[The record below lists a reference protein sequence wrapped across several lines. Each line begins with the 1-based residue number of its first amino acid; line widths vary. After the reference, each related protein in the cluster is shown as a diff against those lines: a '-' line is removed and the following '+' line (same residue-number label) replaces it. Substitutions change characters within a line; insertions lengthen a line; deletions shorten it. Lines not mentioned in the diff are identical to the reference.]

1 MPTAILLLALLAGG
15 DAAAVKPVA
24 TPTVLSLSETIAM
37 TPVPQGA
44 PGMMDKRADSFQTQ
58 GSAPAR
64 SGSRWAPGRTMVQG
78 YFGVLN
84 LSDADREG
92 GSIAGA
98 EGGDD
103 FESIPTLGGGGMY
116 KIGGQRIDWGLE
128 GMLAFSGR
136 ANAAAFVA
144 GGGGAAIAVDVD
156 LLVFDLYGGPFISAF
171 LGDRLR
177 AYGAA
182 GGLLQWASWDQDGA
196 AAANSGDGD
205 GFGGGVYA
213 RTGLEFLI
221 NPGMLLGFGAR
232 WSDSTVDLSG
242 SLGDLDL
249 EGVQYVVTV
258 SRWL

>member
-1 MPTAILLLALLAGG
+1 MPTPILLLALLAGG
-15 DAAAVKPVA
+15 DAAAAKPTS
-24 TPTVLSLSETIAM
+24 TPTVLSLTETLVAASDA
-37 TPVPQGA
+37 QGA
-44 PGMMDKRADSFQTQ
+44 PGMMDKRADSYQNP

-64 SGSRWAPGRTMVQG
+64 SGSRWAEGRTMVQG

-84 LSDADREG
+84 LSKADREG
-92 GSIAGA
+92 GSVAPV

-103 FESIPTLGGGGMY
+103 FESIPSLGGGGMY
-116 KIGGQRIDWGLE
+116 KLGGKRMDWGLE

-144 GGGGAAIAVDVD
+144 GGGGAAVAVDVD
-156 LLVFDLYGGPFISAF
+156 MMVFDLYGGPFVSMF

-177 AYGAA
+177 LYGAA
-182 GGLLQWASWDQDGA
+182 GGLLQWASWDQDGPA
-196 AAANSGDGD
+196 AISSGDGD
-205 GFGGGVYA
+205 GFGSGVYA

-232 WSDSTVDLSG
+232 WSDSTIDLSG
-242 SLGDLDL
+242 GLGDLDI
-249 EGVQYVVTV
+249 EGVQYVVTI

>member
-1 MPTAILLLALLAGG
+1 MLTPILLLALLAGG
-15 DAAAVKPVA
+15 DAAAAKPA
-24 TPTVLSLSETIAM
+24 STPTVLSLTEALES
-37 TPVPQGA
+37 TPLAQGA
-44 PGMMDKRADSFQTQ
+44 PGMMDRRADSYQEP

-84 LSDADREG
+84 LSQADRES
-92 GSIAGA
+92 GSVAPV

-116 KIGGQRIDWGLE
+116 KIGGQRIDWGIE

-144 GGGGAAIAVDVD
+144 GGNGAAVAVDID
-156 LLVFDLYGGPFISAF
+156 MMVFDLYGGPFASMF
-171 LGDRLR
+171 LGNRLR
-177 AYGAA
+177 LYGAA
-182 GGLLQWASWDQDGA
+182 GGLLQWASWDQDGPGA
-196 AAANSGDGD
+196 ISSGDGD
-205 GFGGGVYA
+205 GFGSGVYA
-213 RTGLEFLI
+213 RTGLEFLM

-232 WSDSTVDLSG
+232 WSESTVDLSG
-242 SLGDLDL
+242 GLGDLDL
-249 EGVQYVVTV
+249 EGVQYVVTL